1 VIEPGE
7 TLQHVFVDVAADTRT
22 LTVITGESESTANSA
37 ANMAFYV
44 ARADFPPASGVAQI
58 APAPPSSAAVTQWT
72 LGGSVSAKS
81 LTIPVSPGRWYIVP
95 VNTDTSENYFSLI
108 VIANKGGT
116 ASPPVP
122 GEYYNPQR
130 SGHGI
135 FISQASGQQLVDWY
149 TYLEDG
155 TPTWYAA
162 QAAAPAPNTGAWTA
176 PLARINWNGS
186 TVNAVAIV
194 GDVILTPIDATS
206 FMYSW
211 HLDGQT
217 GSERFSLL
225 GTNACVTFNGA
236 PAKFDG
242 NWYAPTQSGY
252 GMDVLALPDQ
262 QSDAFY
268 LYDSLGIARWVAGSA
283 SPFAAS
289 TTMDMYQITG
299 FCPLCAYTGASPH
312 KIGSMSVNYSSTTSG
327 TYSTNFNLLAPLS
340 GTWNINQPI
349 SRLTGSPACS
359 Q

>member
-1 VIEPGE
+1 V
-7 TLQHVFVDVAADTRT
+7 
-22 LTVITGESESTANSA
+22 
-37 ANMAFYV
+37 
-44 ARADFPPASGVAQI
+44 
-58 APAPPSSAAVTQWT
+58 
-72 LGGSVSAKS
+72 
-81 LTIPVSPGRWYIVP
+81 TIPVSPGRWYIVST
-95 VNTDTSENYFSLI
+95 NTGSSENYFTLI
-108 VIANKGGT
+108 ATANNGDS
-116 ASPPVP
+116 AVAPVP
-122 GEYYNPQR
+122 GEYYNPLR

-135 FISQASGQQLVDWY
+135 FVSQAGGQQVVDWY

-162 QAAAPAPNTGAWTA
+162 QAAAPAPNSGAWTA
-176 PLARINWNGS
+176 PMARINWNGS
-186 TVNAVAIV
+186 AVNTVAVV

-225 GTNACVTFNGA
+225 GTNACVTFNGT

-242 NWYAPTQSGY
+242 NWFAPTQSGY
-252 GMDVLALPDQ
+252 GMDVLALPDLQ
-262 QSDAFY
+262 FDAFY

-289 TTMDMYQITG
+289 TTMDMYQLSG
-299 FCPLCAYTGASPH
+299 FCPLCTYTGASQN
-312 KIGSMSVNYSSTTSG
+312 KIGSLSVNYSTATTG

-340 GTWNINQPI
+340 GAWNINQPI
-349 SRLTGSPACS
+349 SRLTGSPACN